1 MPFVSAILS
10 LLLPLAATPDD
21 VRADEVARQSK
32 AQEQAG
38 PMSRHEMSERL
49 PPWHGL
55 ADLSEPPVANQVRIE
70 RRVILRISP
79 QPSRARSN
87 LLSQLPRQPVATQ
100 LVERPMGDCLPAN
113 GIVGV
118 SDRGSRLIIYMRD
131 RSLIS
136 AQLEKAC
143 SPRDFYLGFY
153 VERSDD
159 GQLCV
164 DRDRLMS
171 RAGAKCRISEMN
183 RLVAVRP
190 RD

>member
-1 MPFVSAILS
+1 
-10 LLLPLAATPDD
+10 
-21 VRADEVARQSK
+21 
-32 AQEQAG
+32 
-38 PMSRHEMSERL
+38 
-49 PPWHGL
+49 
-55 ADLSEPPVANQVRIE
+55 
-70 RRVILRISP
+70 
-79 QPSRARSN
+79 
-87 LLSQLPRQPVATQ
+87 
-100 LVERPMGDCLPAN
+100 MGDCLPAN

-164 DRDRLMS
+164 GRDRLMS

>member
-21 VRADEVARQSK
+21 VRADEVARQ

-38 PMSRHEMSERL
+38 PMSRSEISERL

-55 ADLSEPPVANQVRIE
+55 ADVADPPVVNQVRIE

-87 LLSQLPRQPVATQ
+87 LLAQLPRQPVAAQ